1 MAAEAVAAEQP
12 AITRTDLRALR
23 TDVQQDFLE
32 FKTGV
37 QQDIQESED
46 RIHRELQHYA
56 TKADL
61 KDTELRLGSEISGLR
76 ADLKDTELR
85 LKTEISGLRTE
96 FGDLRT
102 EFSDLRTELKV
113 ELRDAQMWLLLRLG
127 GLIVAAVTI
136 AVAILKLLEGAG

>member
-1 MAAEAVAAEQP
+1 MTTESVAAEPP
-12 AITRTDLRALR
+12 AITRTDLRAFR

-37 QQDIQESED
+37 QHDIQESEG

-85 LKTEISGLRTE
+85 LKAEIS
-96 FGDLRT
+96 D
-102 EFSDLRTELKV
+102 V
-113 ELRDAQMWLLLRLG
+113 ELRLQTQIKDAQMWLLLRLG
-127 GLIVAAVTI
+127 GLIVAVVTI
-136 AVAILKLLEGAG
+136 AVAVLKILEGAG

>member
-1 MAAEAVAAEQP
+1 MTTEPVVAEP
-12 AITRTDLRALR
+12 LAITRTDLRAFR
-23 TDVQQDFLE
+23 TDVQQDLLE

-37 QQDIQESED
+37 QHDIQESEG
-46 RIHRELQHYA
+46 RLHRELQHYA

-85 LKTEISGLRTE
+85 LKAEIS
-96 FGDLRT
+96 D
-102 EFSDLRTELKV
+102 V
-113 ELRDAQMWLLLRLG
+113 ELRLQTQIKDGQMWLLLRLG

-136 AVAILKLLEGAG
+136 AVAVLKLLEGVG